1 MRKMS
6 EPNLNTVLEAILFG
20 SGRSMSLEELS
31 EILGEPKGVILVGL
45 TELRKAFEDREGSA
59 LQLTDVSGRWI
70 LEVRPELSSS
80 LPETFRADIPQ
91 RLLPAAALI
100 AYHQPMAQS
109 QLVDMLGQRAYE
121 HVRDLS
127 ERGLVDRRREGLT
140 RRLTTTRRFAE
151 YFGCPEVEFRKV
163 RAWFRQEASN
173 MGLTSAELAASLA
186 PDEQMTI
193 SEFSEGDPP
202 GLEAEVESNLNE

>member
-1 MRKMS
+1 MS
-6 EPNLNTVLEAILFG
+6 EPPLTTVLEAILFG

-31 EILGEPKGVILVGL
+31 EMLGEPKGVIHVGL
-45 TELRKAFEDREGSA
+45 SNLRKIIDQREGCA

-70 LEVRPELSSS
+70 FEVRPELSSF

-109 QLVDMLGQRAYE
+109 QLVDMLGQRAYD

-127 ERGLVDRRREGLT
+127 EMGLVDRRRDGLT

-163 RAWFRQEASN
+163 RSWFRDEASKL
-173 MGLTSAELAASLA
+173 GLTSAELAASLA

-193 SEFSEGDPP
+193 SEFTDPEP
-202 GLEAEVESNLNE
+202 QEVEAGIED

>member
-1 MRKMS
+1 MS
-6 EPNLNTVLEAILFG
+6 EPPLTTVLEAILFG

-31 EILGEPKGVILVGL
+31 EMLGEPKGVIHVGL
-45 TELRKAFEDREGSA
+45 SNLRKIIDQREGCA

-70 LEVRPELSSS
+70 FEVRPELSSF

-109 QLVDMLGQRAYE
+109 QLVDMLGQRAYD

-127 ERGLVDRRREGLT
+127 EMGLVDRRRDGLT

-163 RAWFRQEASN
+163 RSWFREEASKL
-173 MGLTSAELAASLA
+173 GLTSAELAASLA

-193 SEFSEGDPP
+193 SEFT
-202 GLEAEVESNLNE
+202 EAEPQEVEAGIED

>member
-1 MRKMS
+1 MP
-6 EPNLNTVLEAILFG
+6 EPDLKTVLEAILFG
-20 SGRSMSLEELS
+20 AGRSMSLEELS
-31 EILGEPKGVILVGL
+31 QITGEPKGVVLVEL
-45 TELRKAFEDREGSA
+45 SELRKSIEGTGWSA

-70 LEVRPELSSS
+70 LEVRPELSASI
-80 LPETFRADIPQ
+80 PEKFRPEIPQ

-109 QLVDMLGQRAYE
+109 QLVDMLGQKAYD

-127 ERGLVDRRREGLT
+127 EMGLVDRRREGLT

-163 RAWFRQEASN
+163 RSWFREEAAN

-186 PDEQMTI
+186 PEEQMTI
-193 SEFSEGDPP
+193 SEFSEA
-202 GLEAEVESNLNE
+202 EATEA

>member
-1 MRKMS
+1 MS

-109 QLVDMLGQRAYE
+109 QLVDMLGHRAYE

>member
-1 MRKMS
+1 MS
-6 EPNLNTVLEAILFG
+6 EPPLTTVLEAILFG

-31 EILGEPKGVILVGL
+31 EMLGEPKGVIHVGL
-45 TELRKAFEDREGSA
+45 SNLRKIIDQREGCA

-70 LEVRPELSSS
+70 FEVRPELSSF

-109 QLVDMLGQRAYE
+109 QLVDMLGQRAYD

-127 ERGLVDRRREGLT
+127 SRGLVDRRRDGLT

-163 RAWFRQEASN
+163 RTWFREEASKL
-173 MGLTSAELAASLA
+173 GLTSAQLAASLA

-193 SEFSEGDPP
+193 TEFTDAEPQ
-202 GLEAEVESNLNE
+202 EVEAGIED

>member
-1 MRKMS
+1 LS
-6 EPNLNTVLEAILFG
+6 EPELTTILEAIVFG
-20 SGRSMSLEELS
+20 AGRSMSISELS
-31 EILGEPKGVILVGL
+31 ELTDKPKSEIETALHVLSSTIKR
-45 TELRKAFEDREGSA
+45 RKDCA

-70 LEVRPELSSS
+70 FEVRPSLSPY
-80 LPETFRADIPQ
+80 LPESFRADIPQ

-100 AYHQPMAQS
+100 AYHQPMRQS
-109 QLVDMLGQRAYE
+109 QLVDMLGQRAYD

-127 ERGLVDRRREGLT
+127 NRGLIDRRRDGLT

-163 RAWFRQEASN
+163 RLWFREEAN
-173 MGLTSAELAASLA
+173 KMGLTSAQLAASLA

-193 SEFSEGDPP
+193 SEFSKEDASGV
-202 GLEAEVESNLNE
+202 EVRAEE

>member
-1 MRKMS
+1 MP
-6 EPNLNTVLEAILFG
+6 EPHLKTVLEAILFG
-20 SGRSMSLEELS
+20 AGRSMSLEELS
-31 EILGEPKGVILVGL
+31 EITGEPKGVVLVGL
-45 TELRKAFEDREGSA
+45 SELRKSIEGTGWSA

-70 LEVRPELSSS
+70 LEVRPELSASI
-80 LPETFRADIPQ
+80 PEKFRPDIPQ

-109 QLVDMLGQRAYE
+109 QLVDMLGQKAYD

-127 ERGLVDRRREGLT
+127 EMGLVGRRREGLT

-163 RAWFRQEASN
+163 RSWFREEAAN

-186 PDEQMTI
+186 PEEQMTI
-193 SEFSEGDPP
+193 SEFSEG
-202 GLEAEVESNLNE
+202 GATEA

>member
-1 MRKMS
+1 MP
-6 EPNLNTVLEAILFG
+6 EPDLKTVLEAILFG
-20 SGRSMSLEELS
+20 AGRSMSLEELS
-31 EILGEPKGVILVGL
+31 KITGEPKGVVLVEL
-45 TELRKAFEDREGSA
+45 SELRKSIEGTGWSA

-70 LEVRPELSSS
+70 LEVRPELSASI
-80 LPETFRADIPQ
+80 PEKFRPEIPQ

-109 QLVDMLGQRAYE
+109 QLVDMLGQKAYD

-127 ERGLVDRRREGLT
+127 EMGLVDRRREGLT

-163 RAWFRQEASN
+163 RSWFREEAAN

-186 PDEQMTI
+186 PEEQMTI
-193 SEFSEGDPP
+193 SEFSEA
-202 GLEAEVESNLNE
+202 EATEA

>member
-1 MRKMS
+1 MS
-6 EPNLNTVLEAILFG
+6 EPPLTTVLEAILFG

-31 EILGEPKGVILVGL
+31 EMLGEPKGVIHVGL
-45 TELRKAFEDREGSA
+45 SNLRKIIDQREGCA

-70 LEVRPELSSS
+70 FEVRPELSSF

-109 QLVDMLGQRAYE
+109 QLVDMLGQRAYD

-127 ERGLVDRRREGLT
+127 EMGLVDRRRDGLT

-163 RAWFRQEASN
+163 RTWFREEASKL
-173 MGLTSAELAASLA
+173 GLTSAQLAASLA

-193 SEFSEGDPP
+193 TEFTDAEPQ
-202 GLEAEVESNLNE
+202 EVEAGIED

>member
-1 MRKMS
+1 MS
-6 EPNLNTVLEAILFG
+6 EPPLTTVLEAILFG

-31 EILGEPKGVILVGL
+31 EMLGEPKGVIHVGL
-45 TELRKAFEDREGSA
+45 SNLRKTIDQREGCA

-70 LEVRPELSSS
+70 FEVRPELSSF

-109 QLVDMLGQRAYE
+109 QLVDMLGQRAYD

-127 ERGLVDRRREGLT
+127 EMGLVDRRRDGLT

-163 RAWFRQEASN
+163 RSWFRDEASKL
-173 MGLTSAELAASLA
+173 GLTSAELAASLA

-193 SEFSEGDPP
+193 SEFTDPEP
-202 GLEAEVESNLNE
+202 QEVEAGIED